1 MCMYV
6 LIGSAPAW
14 EVSTLNCKHSE
25 VGGESITFVQ
35 SYILL
40 KEPHQNFKRY
50 FVCTD
55 KLPAYG
61 PHPQTVFVREYPSG
75 SLGSGS

>member
-1 MCMYV
+1 MCMCV

-14 EVSTLNCKHSE
+14 EVSTLNCKHGE
-25 VGGESITFVQ
+25 AGGESSTFVQ

-50 FVCTD
+50 FVQTSYQPMD
-55 KLPAYG
+55 HIPKLY
-61 PHPQTVFVREYPSG
+61 
-75 SLGSGS
+75 L